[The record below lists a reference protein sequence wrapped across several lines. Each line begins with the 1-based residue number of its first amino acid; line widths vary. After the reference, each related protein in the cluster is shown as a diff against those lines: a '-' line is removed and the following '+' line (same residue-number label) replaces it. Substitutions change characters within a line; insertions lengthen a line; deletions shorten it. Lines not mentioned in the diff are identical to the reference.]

1 MIELAH
7 IQHNLAEDLNF
18 RQCFKQH
25 LGIIKFATNLFKCR
39 IWTLHS
45 SVQVQYSLCWVISDI
60 LKGVKPRNL
69 NSCQTKY
76 VPGKKKKLA
85 IETTKMEIWNRSK
98 KYTTRRKKTKNIWQ
112 NEWKRILYEICTHAA
127 QMLKILN
134 LRI

>member
-1 MIELAH
+1 MLFMIELAH

-18 RQCFKQH
+18 RQCFTQH

-76 VPGKKKKLA
+76 VPGKKKK
-85 IETTKMEIWNRSK
+85 TWQ
-98 KYTTRRKKTKNIWQ
+98 RKNKNGKLEQ
-112 NEWKRILYEICTHAA
+112 K
-127 QMLKILN
+127 QKIYYKEEKD
-134 LRI
+134 